1 MCAIQPVLETMI
13 DKANHIYNNRWSD
26 GQELPTIVLKHV
38 TDFDY
43 STDVDYANG
52 PNGESVS
59 MYNQQVHYAAQQQQ
73 HYAPQKAMTQSDSF
87 GRSHR
92 SLTQCI
98 IEAHQRA
105 KSIFPLRKPCQC
117 SAKVA

>member
-1 MCAIQPVLETMI
+1 MCTIQPVLETMI
-13 DKANHIYNNRWSD
+13 DKANHIYNRWSD

-73 HYAPQKAMTQSDSF
+73 HYAPQKAITQSDSF